1 MKSERDQWS
10 LSSYREQDMKIGF
23 SLGRCVRDIVS
34 GKVEFDDV
42 LLIVTR
48 TRITKVDEIHNVIRE
63 YLWEP
68 TYLAGLDPDACY
80 EVAQKLWDTAKLH
93 QPRLQG
99 VQPHHIAEDY
109 VWMDLVPT
117 ASELSDSVL
126 DAWKAYR
133 TMLVLAGGRV
143 PDSPVL

>member
-1 MKSERDQWS
+1 
-10 LSSYREQDMKIGF
+10 MKIGF
-23 SLGRCVRDIVS
+23 SLGRCVRDIVK

-48 TRITKVDEIHNVIRE
+48 TRITEAEGLHDVIRE

-68 TYLAGLDPDACY
+68 TYLEGLDPDACY

-93 QPRLQG
+93 QPRLKD
-99 VQPHHIAEDY
+99 VQPIHIAEDY

-117 ASELSDSVL
+117 ASELSDSVA

-133 TMLVLAGGRV
+133 TMLVLTDNRI
-143 PDSPVL
+143 PDSPVVL